1 MLRMAKDTD
10 WGKHSAL
17 SGYLNAL
24 IAAIFGCA
32 VIALTVYIWLHPYDP
47 KSPPTW
53 GVPAIFWGWLST
65 WGPPLLSA
73 LCLGFALWVYSKAK
87 ALVNS
92 APAVIENTPAR
103 QQDRAA
109 TIPASIVR
117 SVDPPHLEHGEAS
130 GDESFSISSD
140 SLYTVK
146 VQKHSWENTRG
157 LVLVI
162 SNEGLSWIEKIKITV
177 YSAQS
182 FDAKLKEYRDGHAFQ
197 AVVMQQ
203 PNPIEASGIGRAI
216 WLVRKDGNSDQLL
229 VGDDSRAPLKWP
241 SNDLSP
247 IRRWIFS
254 VGIDG
259 MTVRTPAVP
268 SKPLE
273 QIQFK
278 FSVDWDKATNEFSL
292 VAIQ

>member
-47 KSPPTW
+47 KSPPYL

-87 ALVNS
+87 VIAHS
-92 APAVIENTPAR
+92 APVVPKAPTQAKTSADTTPAAVPR
-103 QQDRAA
+103 
-109 TIPASIVR
+109 SI
-117 SVDPPHLEHGEAS
+117 DPPYLEHGQAK
-130 GDESFSISSD
+130 GDEAFTISSD
-140 SLYTVK
+140 DLYTVK

-157 LVLVI
+157 LVLLV
-162 SNEGLSWIEKIKITV
+162 SNERLSWIEKIKITV

-182 FDAKLKEYRDGHAFQ
+182 FDAKLKDYRDGHAFR

-203 PNPIEASGIGRAI
+203 PDPIEASGLGKAI

-247 IRRWIFS
+247 IQRWIFS

-268 SKPLE
+268 SKPLR
-273 QIQFK
+273 QIKFK
-278 FSVDWDKATNEFSL
+278 FTVDWDKATNEFSL
-292 VAIQ
+292 VSIQ